1 MYGQWKK
8 ILSITLSMFLSF
20 GMIQIPVS
28 AEEEAAPEE
37 EITLEQVETEE
48 QEEESVFEEITGE
61 AEEEPFVV
69 EEPAE
74 EAEVIP
80 EVPEEETIIEE
91 TEELPE
97 ETELPETAEEDTEE
111 ALPQDG
117 DIETPEIGDEP
128 EPGPAYTYDDY
139 TKVLTIS
146 RIGEDFTYENKP
158 EWYDLRGKVKK
169 IVFVGDALNAERIG
183 DMSFY
188 FFTKLQEIT
197 LPPNLKEI
205 GYEAFYSA
213 ESLKSLELPE
223 TLEVLGEY
231 ALYNIG
237 AARIDLPASMK
248 SIGNTAL
255 HSYDL
260 KDIYYAGTY
269 EQWLA
274 FNCTFHESNIHTA
287 DYDEI
292 RVQKV
297 TYEAP
302 KQKIP
307 VGFRMQIKTIVTPEN
322 ASCQQA
328 ETWESYPRNI
338 VSIDSSGM
346 LTALN
351 AGKTTVYG
359 NIDGGRKS
367 GSLEIEVINNSGKAG
382 KLNWVYENR
391 VLTLSGSGAVPDYS
405 SAEAPWASFADEID
419 AVVFGDAVTSIGAGA
434 FKNATALKAV
444 TLPESMTAVGAA
456 AFEGSGVESL
466 TLSAGVK
473 TIGADAFKDTPLAEV
488 FFTGT
493 EEEWNAIDIQD
504 ETLLSDSLLVY
515 KELVSVTGLKLN
527 VVSKI
532 VYDLDETFQLIPEI
546 QPENAT
552 IQLVRF
558 SSDNEAVA
566 YVTDAGDVFFNGYGT
581 AVITVTSTQNPS
593 VYEICTVTVREPKEM
608 GAVTADVKPGTVDAG
623 TIVSLSADPEDAQIW
638 YSLDG
643 VTVPS
648 PEAENCYLYSE
659 PLNIT
664 IDTVIMARAF
674 KDGFTTDDTVYTFT
688 YKMKTAEQLIE
699 NEEDYKR
706 YLELDEE
713 ARKGIWAGG
722 MPYEEDIVYTGSPI
736 TFDLRLYEG
745 TKLLEAG
752 KDYKVSYQNNTK
764 AYTGS
769 LLEKKAPVVTLT
781 GLGGY
786 KFTLKC
792 QFRIYPKDIS
802 DTSGDIVIK
811 QVFAPYSNKKQN
823 PVPEITH
830 VSGNR
835 TLKYNTDFTI
845 DEYQNKNGLTGSG
858 SYTLTLHGKGNY
870 TGTVTAENIAVIV
883 EPNQVSVSKLTIS
896 KISACTFDPFAENY
910 ECRPKVTVKNGKTVL
925 TESIDNGAT
934 GDYKITYLNNKK
946 PGTATVLIEGLGEQF
961 KGSKKVTFKINA
973 VALSKTSITLE
984 KTKFTYNRQSH
995 KLVETVVFKD
1005 KTGRSVTL
1013 IAGKHYTVSR
1023 TEVTNA
1029 GKYTIQFKAVDG
1041 SGFTGT
1047 VKKTVTVNKASPKNN
1062 KRIKIVYMGDKPEAP
1077 YSKDGA
1083 KIDIRVVYYTGE
1095 NPDGYEYIRYINDP
1109 TICIPL
1115 IEGKD
1120 YKITYKNNKTVSK
1133 GLSNPAVATVTLIGN
1148 YTGSQSYEF
1157 YIYAAESMYLSLS
1170 ASDKAYTGKSGDFKV
1185 SPVVYDGSKSL
1196 KAGTDYQK
1204 LYFTTYYYENDTT
1217 LDNGIVRAAGTKVGA
1232 FDVVP
1237 TGTTIRVTMKFQLK
1251 GKYVSSSY
1259 SVLGY
1264 PVPYTELSATYR
1276 IVRGSL
1282 SKATCNFSYHG
1293 QYLAG
1298 HGNDYFYTGDPI
1310 EPGKDSME
1318 VYVNGVR
1325 LKSSDYRII
1334 AYKNNVSMSNVKKK
1348 QYASV
1353 LIEGT
1358 GNYTGRAE
1366 LKFTIVGKAYVTT
1379 TWDEILEMF
1388 GYKKADGEAVPT
1400 L

>member
-8 ILSITLSMFLSF
+8 ILSVTLSVLLSF

-28 AEEEAAPEE
+28 AEEEAASEE
-37 EITLEQVETEE
+37 EVTLEQVETEE
-48 QEEESVFEEITGE
+48 QEEGSVFEEITE
-61 AEEEPFVV
+61 ETEEEPFVV
-69 EEPAE
+69 EESQE
-74 EAEVIP
+74 EEEVIP
-80 EVPEEETIIEE
+80 EVSEETVIEE
-91 TEELPE
+91 AEELPE
-97 ETELPETAEEDTEE
+97 ETELPETAEEDPAE
-111 ALPQDG
+111 ALPQGG
-117 DIETPEIGDEP
+117 DIETPEISDDP
-128 EPGPAYTYDDY
+128 EPGPAYRYNDY
-139 TKVLTIS
+139 TKVLTVY
-146 RIGEDFTYENKP
+146 RIGEDYTYENKP
-158 EWYDLRGKVKK
+158 EWYDIRGKVKK
-169 IVFVGDALNAERIG
+169 IVFEGDALNAERIG

-188 FFTKLQEIT
+188 FFTSLQEVT

-205 GYEAFYSA
+205 GYEAFYSTKN
-213 ESLKSLELPE
+213 LNNLELPE

-237 AARIDLPASMK
+237 AARIDLPASIK
-248 SIGNTAL
+248 SIGNTSL

-274 FNCTFHESNIHTA
+274 FNCKYHDASIHTT

-297 TYEAP
+297 TYEVP
-302 KQKIP
+302 KVKIP

-322 ASCQQA
+322 AHCQQT
-328 ETWESYPRNI
+328 ESWSSYPNNI
-338 VSIDSSGM
+338 VSVDSSGM
-346 LTALN
+346 LTGLN

-359 NIDGGRKS
+359 NIDGERKS
-367 GSLEIEVINNSGKAG
+367 GSFEIEVINNSGKAG
-382 KLNWVYENR
+382 KLDWVYENR

-405 SAEAPWASFADEID
+405 SSEAPWSSFADEID

-434 FKNATALKAV
+434 FKNAAALKAV
-444 TLPESMTAVGAA
+444 TLPESMTAVGAG
-456 AFEGSGVESL
+456 AFEGSGVESV
-466 TLSAGVK
+466 TLSNGVK
-473 TIGADAFKDTPLAEV
+473 TIGADAFKDTPLKEV

-515 KELVSVTGLKLN
+515 KELISVSGLKLN

-532 VYDLDETFQLIPEI
+532 VYDLNETFQLVPEVL
-546 QPENAT
+546 PENAT
-552 IQLVRF
+552 IPLVRF

-566 YVTDAGDVFFNGYGT
+566 TVTDAGDVFLNGYGT
-581 AVITVTSTQNPS
+581 AIITVTSIQNPS
-593 VYEICTVTVREPKEM
+593 VYEICTVTVREAKEM
-608 GAVTADVKPGTVDAG
+608 GAVTADVEPGTVDAG
-623 TIVSLSADPEDAQIW
+623 TIVSLSAEPEDAQIW

-643 VTVPS
+643 VTIPS

-659 PLNIT
+659 PLNISV
-664 IDTVIMARAF
+664 DTVIMARAF
-674 KDGFTTDDTVYTFT
+674 KDGFTTGDTVYTFAYT
-688 YKMKTAEQLIE
+688 MKTPEQLIE

-706 YLELDEE
+706 YLELDDE
-713 ARKGIWAGG
+713 AKKGIWAGG

-745 TKLLEAG
+745 TKLLETG
-752 KDYKVSYQNNTK
+752 KDYKVSYKNNTK

-769 LLEKKAPVVTLT
+769 LLDKKAPVVTLT

-786 KFTLKC
+786 QFTLNC

-802 DTSGDIVIK
+802 DESGDIVIK

-830 VSGNR
+830 VSGNKA
-835 TLKYNTDFTI
+835 LKYNTDFTI

-858 SYTLTLHGKGNY
+858 SYTLTLRGKGNY
-870 TGTVTAENIAVIV
+870 TGEVKAENIAVIV
-883 EPNQVSVSKLTIS
+883 EPDQVSVSKLTIS

-925 TESIDNGAT
+925 TESTDGAT
-934 GDYKITYLNNKK
+934 GDYKVTYQNNKK
-946 PGTATVLIEGLGEQF
+946 PGTASVIIEGLGEQF

-984 KTKFTYNRQSH
+984 KTKFTYNRQPH
-995 KLVETVVFKD
+995 KITETVVFKD

-1013 IAGKHYTVSR
+1013 IAGKHYTISR

-1029 GKYTIQFKAVDG
+1029 GKYTIQFKAVEG

-1047 VKKTVTVNKASPKNN
+1047 VKKTVTVNNASPKNN
-1062 KRIKIVYMGDKPEAP
+1062 KRVKIVFMNGKPEAP

-1083 KIDIRVVYYTGE
+1083 KVDIRVVYYTGE
-1095 NPDGYEYIRYINDP
+1095 DPDGYEYIRYINDP

-1120 YKITYKNNKTVSK
+1120 YKITYKNNKTVTK
-1133 GLSNPAVATVTLIGN
+1133 GMNNPAVATVTLIGN
-1148 YTGSQSYEF
+1148 YTGSTSYEF
-1157 YIYAAESMYLSLS
+1157 YIYAAESLYLSLF
-1170 ASDKAYTGKSGDFKV
+1170 ASDKAYTGKAGDFKTT
-1185 SPVVYDGSKSL
+1185 PVVYDGSKSL

-1204 LYFTTYYYENDTT
+1204 LYFTSYYYEYDTT
-1217 LDNGIVRAAGTKVGA
+1217 LENGVVRAAGTKVGA
-1232 FDVVP
+1232 LDVVP

-1259 SVLGY
+1259 SVFGY
-1264 PVPYTELSATYR
+1264 PVPYTELSTTYR
-1276 IVRGSL
+1276 VVRGSL

-1293 QYLAG
+1293 KYLAG
-1298 HGNDYFYTGDPI
+1298 RANDYYYTGDPI

-1318 VYVNGVR
+1318 VFVDGVR

-1334 AYKNNVSMSNVKKK
+1334 AYKNNVNMSNVKKK

-1366 LKFTIVGKAYVTT
+1366 LKFTIVGMAHVTT
-1379 TWDEILEMF
+1379 TWDEVLEIF
-1388 GYKKADGEAVPT
+1388 GYRKYDNTAVPT